1 MSETN
6 TLELQPSQLVTITPA
21 AVKQVRR
28 LIEKR
33 GNSALG
39 LRVGV
44 KGGGCSGLSYVMNL
58 EEAPRDTDT
67 VYEVDGLR
75 VMIDPKSA
83 RFMQGVTLDYTL
95 ANLLDGG
102 WKWTNPNAAKSCGC
116 GTSFTPKV

>member
-6 TLELQPSQLVTITPA
+6 TLELQTTPLVTITPA

-44 KGGGCSGLSYVMNL
+44 KGGGCSGLSYVMGL
-58 EEAPRDTDT
+58 EETPRDTDT